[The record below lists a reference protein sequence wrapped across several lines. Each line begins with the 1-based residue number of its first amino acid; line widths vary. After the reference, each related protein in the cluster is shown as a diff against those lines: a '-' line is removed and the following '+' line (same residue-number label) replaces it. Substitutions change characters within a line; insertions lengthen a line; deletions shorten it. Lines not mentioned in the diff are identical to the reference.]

1 MADHASVEPNWVQY
15 RIWPPLIAAG
25 NQARQTPLQSK
36 QALGELLQQYVWF
49 IYPFFPS
56 SFFFKREN
64 LEGLALLL
72 KDVCVTF
79 SFPLAPLQD
88 ILGHPFSNGCTLF
101 ANRHRTPPPPPALV
115 LSAHSS
121 VLNPFSFA
129 RCQDLLSPILCSY
142 LWQREPF
149 RLEIIPPSEVAPGHL
164 RGKTE
169 FGDNIDDEW
178 FIVYMLRM
186 LTSHIEGA
194 SASVEDNDGEF
205 LLIEAAE
212 QIPAWLSP
220 ENAENRVFFHG
231 GKLHLVPH
239 PTSPSDFGLLPVG
252 SASVYGN
259 MYMYIYIYHNAGGK
273 RASDSRVVR
282 LLLSRDAR
290 EGGVSLYVYTYLL
303 ERVQNLYP
311 HPPSLIYF

>member
-1 MADHASVEPNWVQY
+1 M
-15 RIWPPLIAAG
+15 
-25 NQARQTPLQSK
+25 
-36 QALGELLQQYVWF
+36 
-49 IYPFFPS
+49 
-56 SFFFKREN
+56 
-64 LEGLALLL
+64 
-72 KDVCVTF
+72 
-79 SFPLAPLQD
+79 
-88 ILGHPFSNGCTLF
+88 
-101 ANRHRTPPPPPALV
+101 
-115 LSAHSS
+115 
-121 VLNPFSFA
+121 
-129 RCQDLLSPILCSY
+129 
-142 LWQREPF
+142 WQREPF

>member
-1 MADHASVEPNWVQY
+1 M
-15 RIWPPLIAAG
+15 
-25 NQARQTPLQSK
+25 
-36 QALGELLQQYVWF
+36 
-49 IYPFFPS
+49 
-56 SFFFKREN
+56 
-64 LEGLALLL
+64 
-72 KDVCVTF
+72 
-79 SFPLAPLQD
+79 
-88 ILGHPFSNGCTLF
+88 
-101 ANRHRTPPPPPALV
+101 
-115 LSAHSS
+115 
-121 VLNPFSFA
+121 
-129 RCQDLLSPILCSY
+129 
-142 LWQREPF
+142 WQREPF

-259 MYMYIYIYHNAGGK
+259 MYMYIHIYITTLGGREPLTAVLCVYYYHGMRGK
-273 RASDSRVVR
+273 EGFLYTCIHIYWSECRTCIPTH
-282 LLLSRDAR
+282 LL
-290 EGGVSLYVYTYLL
+290 
-303 ERVQNLYP
+303 
-311 HPPSLIYF
+311 